1 MEYDELKSSFDWMRT
16 MTLVQLRHLI
26 SLAATGSFTH
36 SAREAF
42 VTQPALSRSIQA
54 LEEELG
60 QPLFD
65 RVGHRSE
72 VTAFGREI
80 VQRARKLIIDAD
92 ELVACGRRLTE
103 GRAGS
108 LRVGLG
114 STPAMLLMTP
124 ILKLAAAQGSSLRV
138 SCSHGDSEQL
148 VRSLRNRT
156 LDALVVEVRS
166 VKPATDLNVSS
177 IVEMRGAFMCR
188 PGHPLTRVRGTLSFE
203 EINRYPIASTL
214 LDDEIARSMIEAY
227 GPTAHPD
234 ECLAAQCND
243 FESLMRMVR
252 ETDTILNGIRNAAPE
267 LIELPVKPA
276 RRSVSRFGLFTLAN
290 RAEAPALPLL
300 RELLQSRMIGG

>member
-1 MEYDELKSSFDWMRT
+1 

-26 SLAATGSFTH
+26 SLAATGSFTR

-42 VTQPALSRSIQA
+42 LTQPALSRSIQA

-72 VTAFGREI
+72 LTAFGREI
-80 VQRARKLIIDAD
+80 VQRARQLIIDAD
-92 ELVACGRRLTE
+92 ELVAVGHRMAD

-114 STPAMLLMTP
+114 SSPAALLMTP
-124 ILKLAAAQGSSLRV
+124 ILQLAATHKPALRV

-148 VRSLRNRT
+148 VRGLRNRT

-166 VKPATDLNVSS
+166 LKPATDLHVSS
-177 IVEMRGAFMCR
+177 IIEMRGAFMCR
-188 PGHPLTRVRGTLSFE
+188 PGHPLTHVRGGLSFE
-203 EINRYPIASTL
+203 ALNKYPIASTL
-214 LDDEIARSMIEAY
+214 LDDEIARSMIENY
-227 GPTAHPD
+227 GPRAHPE
-234 ECLAAQCND
+234 ECLSAQCND
-243 FESLMRMVR
+243 FNSLMEVVR
-252 ETDTILNGIRNAAPE
+252 RTDAILLGVRNAATE
-267 LIELPVKPA
+267 LVELPVKPA
-276 RRSVSRFGLFTLAN
+276 MRSVSRFGLVTLAN

-300 RELLQSRMIGG
+300 RDLLESRMSSN